1 MYPGH
6 WGCKDKQQ
14 LPTLEELIDKG
25 EFLYMMREIP
35 GESGAHV
42 VSNGRTKLR
51 ITEVGRKVSNPP
63 SSSDTVMSVFGY
75 L

>member
-14 LPTLEELIDKG
+14 LPTLEKPIDKG

-35 GESGAHV
+35 GESGARV

-63 SSSDTVMSVFGY
+63 SASDTVMSVGKG
-75 L
+75 